1 MRYLATVLLACL
13 PAAALAAN
21 PVAEPSKLDA
31 AWQART
37 KAMFKTAIEIP
48 TVAER
53 GQMPK
58 MADFIAAELKKGG
71 WTDADIK
78 ILPHEGRP
86 GDKTVSMVARWKGS
100 GAGGKKPILILA
112 HMDVVEAKRADWKE
126 DPFQFIEKDGYFY
139 GRGTS
144 DDKQGVIATTVALIK
159 LREAGFKPKR
169 DLILY
174 FTGDEETEGNGARL
188 GASEWRNLLDAEYA
202 LNADAGGGA
211 YTSDGRSLGFGL
223 QTAEKIFQSY
233 HFTAHNRGGHSS
245 RPRPDNAIYELSAAL
260 TRLSTHRF
268 TPMLNETTRAYFT
281 ERAKQE
287 KGALG
292 ASMRAWL
299 ANPNDGAAA
308 DAIEANELETGST
321 RTRCVATMLEGGH
334 AQNALPQKAD
344 ATVNCRIMPGVD
356 PKTVEAELKQ
366 VAGAGVEVTPFANQ
380 GRITQASPLRPDVVQ
395 AYTDAVRRIHGPD
408 IQIVPQ
414 MSTGATD
421 GLYFRAA
428 GIPVYGVEGSWGIS
442 PDDERAHGLDE
453 RLPVRA
459 LYDDV
464 LHWEMMVR
472 TLAGK

>member
-1 MRYLATVLLACL
+1 MRYLAAVLLACL

-21 PVAEPSKLDA
+21 PVTEQSKLDA

-37 KAMFKTAIEIP
+37 RAMFKTAIEIP
-48 TVAER
+48 TVADR

-126 DPFQFIEKDGYFY
+126 DPFVFVEKDGYFY

-144 DDKQGVIATTVALIK
+144 DDKQGVIATAAALIK
-159 LREAGFKPKR
+159 LREAGFKPTR
-169 DLILY
+169 DIILY

-188 GASEWRNLLDAEYA
+188 GATEWREYTDAEYA

-211 YTSDGRSLGFGL
+211 YTRDGRSLGFGL

-233 HFTAHNRGGHSS
+233 HFTARNRGGHSS
-245 RPRPDNAIYELSAAL
+245 RPRPDNAIYELAGAL
-260 TRLSTHRF
+260 TRLSTYRF

-287 KGALG
+287 TGALG
-292 ASMRAWL
+292 TAMRAWL

-308 DAIEANELETGST
+308 DAIEANELETGMT

-334 AQNALPQKAD
+334 AQNALPQMAQ
-344 ATVNCRIMPGVD
+344 ATVNCRIMPGID
-356 PKTVEAELKQ
+356 PKTVETELKT
-366 VAGAGVEVTPFANQ
+366 VAGAGVEVAPFANQ

-395 AYTDAVRRIHGPD
+395 AYTEAVRRIHGPTV
-408 IQIVPQ
+408 QIIPQ

-464 LHWEMMVR
+464 LHWEYLVKA
-472 TLAGK
+472 LAGK